1 MPPRSLRAVPPPSP
15 AEAPEEPAPDP
26 QIVAEIDRILDD
38 ARDRLPPEA
47 LAALRE
53 DMLAFA
59 TGHPAMVE
67 LWRRARPRAVPESSG
82 VVPTGE

>member
-1 MPPRSLRAVPPPSP
+1 MPPRSLRAVP
-15 AEAPEEPAPDP
+15 AAARPEEPAPDP
-26 QIVAEIDRILDD
+26 QLVAEVDRVLDD
-38 ARDRLPPEA
+38 VRDRLPPEA

-67 LWRRARPRAVPESSG
+67 LWRRARPRAVPASSG